1 TVMTYNAIKS
11 LTIRSGDTDATGK
24 TLYLQTNNAQGRQS
38 VQLAASKNGST
49 SSTGP
54 TGHPYMK
61 ANNYAEQVL
70 WISSNEAVASVDA
83 TGLVTAHTGGTATIT
98 AGVYGGKVKATCT
111 VNVSAVTGVSLSHTA
126 YTLFTGGTAAETQF
140 TLSAALTGGVS
151 SDELEWTNSDP
162 GAAAMTVAADGR
174 SATIDASGKTVG
186 STTITAHIKGA
197 PDTAQYKASCTVTV
211 VTIGSV
217 SVSPNSYTIYT
228 LGEPRT
234 VQLAAT
240 VTPSAAPVWS
250 SSNPAA
256 ATVNQTGLVTAV
268 APGSAT
274 VTATVGGKSGSSTI
288 TVKDKIPVT
297 SVTVSGANSLVRTS
311 DKTTVTTQLAAT
323 VNPSNATLPAVTWA
337 KTEGSASININ
348 ASGLVTATA
357 AGSATFTATADGV
370 TSAPYTVTVT
380 DQKVTGITI
389 SGENSVLVGN
399 ALSLTANV
407 APSTALNRDV
417 TWSVVSG
424 SEYASVSSV
433 GAVSAKAFGNV
444 TIRASANDGSGKFA
458 EKNILVSTEA
468 GSEISWGGKTWWLA
482 DSNGSDYGGNA
493 GSVVLLQRGNVAYR
507 RFATNS
513 RNWEGSEIQ
522 QYLNDTFY
530 EELGSY
536 KSKLAVH
543 KGLGGNNRVWLP
555 STGEIYGASGRPAY
569 VGSGPGELRQ
579 LQIFNMAGQ
588 TYSNYSYIKTVFNGI
603 NSWTRSPYLNAY
615 GNIGVCIVRKDTGQI
630 TQGYCYNT
638 DVSPRAAII
647 LNP

>member
-1 TVMTYNAIKS
+1 
-11 LTIRSGDTDATGK
+11 
-24 TLYLQTNNAQGRQS
+24 
-38 VQLAASKNGST
+38 
-49 SSTGP
+49 
-54 TGHPYMK
+54 
-61 ANNYAEQVL
+61 
-70 WISSNEAVASVDA
+70 
-83 TGLVTAHTGGTATIT
+83 
-98 AGVYGGKVKATCT
+98 TCT

-240 VTPSAAPVWS
+240 VTPNAAPVWS

-268 APGSAT
+268 APGSTT

-297 SVTVSGANSLVRTS
+297 SVTVSGTNSLVRTS
-311 DKTTVTTQLAAT
+311 DKTTVTSQLSAT

-337 KTEGSASININ
+337 KTGGSANINIST
-348 ASGLVTATA
+348 SGLVTATA

-370 TSAPYTVTVT
+370 TSTPYTVTVT
-380 DQKVTGITI
+380 DQGPTGITI
-389 SGENSVLVGN
+389 SAAAATVTVGKTT
-399 ALSLTANV
+399 ALSATVTPANAFNTNV
-407 APSTALNRDV
+407 AWKSSNPAVATVSPASTA
-417 TWSVVSG
+417 SG
-424 SEYASVSSV
+424 A
-433 GAVSAKAFGNV
+433 NV
-444 TIRASANDGSGKFA
+444 TITGVA
-458 EKNILVSTEA
+458 A
-468 GSEISWGGKTWWLA
+468 GSATITATAAGNTNCSASCTVTVQPAYPKDDSGNNITSSRLGQTITWAGRSWWVIDAGGSQYGGKT
-482 DSNGSDYGGNA
+482 N
-493 GSVVLLQRGNVAYR
+493 SVVLLANFNYTSSI
-507 RFATNS
+507 F
-513 RNWEGSEIQ
+513 
-522 QYLNDTFY
+522 
-530 EELGSY
+530 
-536 KSKLAVH
+536 
-543 KGLGGNNRVWLP
+543 GGNNTYSGSTVRAHCSNFYNGLTAAQRGKLSPHKYVGDYAWLP
-555 STGEIYGASGRPAY
+555 SAYEIYGSSKNNVGWAGDLYEIPRQFSYLSKNSVTSANYNLVKSIYGGSISWLRSPNSKNSSVGVDVAAAGTLSTDYLSSSDQVRPA
-569 VGSGPGELRQ
+569 V
-579 LQIFNMAGQ
+579 
-588 TYSNYSYIKTVFNGI
+588 
-603 NSWTRSPYLNAY
+603 
-615 GNIGVCIVRKDTGQI
+615 
-630 TQGYCYNT
+630 
-638 DVSPRAAII
+638 I